1 VGAVVPKER
10 NIIGDVMGGVS
21 DRHGRKVHT
30 GSWFDNFK
38 EGDRLEHLNLSATLK

>member
-1 VGAVVPKER
+1 MCGLC
-10 NIIGDVMGGVS
+10 

-38 EGDRLEHLNLSATLK
+38 EGDRLEHLNLSVTIIPK